1 MKGICSSDHVLRVY
15 RAIRRK
21 DMAQARVQV
30 TTWPET
36 PREIFSADHA
46 RDALRQARAY
56 AIEDYIASMES

>member
-1 MKGICSSDHVLRVY
+1 MKRFTPCDHVLRVY

-56 AIEDYIASMES
+56 AIEDYITSMES